1 MACLLVAADAA
12 VPYTYYYK
20 SAAPQYTY
28 QQYTYPPQA
37 PYQAA
42 PVAKPYVPAT
52 SYSQGSA
59 AWDWSSLA
67 DFSKIGQY
75 INDPYY
81 ALEKSQSLLED
92 LNAGL
97 PDALAKMDPAIKDDI
112 KQVNNLVLEICNK
125 AVANARPTTT
135 TSYYSPEG
143 IKSTCAFLQKH
154 VPTVSRGMDDPAVI
168 TNLISKLGEFG
179 KLAGEMG
186 DLMA

>member
-1 MACLLVAADAA
+1 MACLLVAASAT
-12 VPYTYYYK
+12 PYSYYYK
-20 SAAPQYTY
+20 SSGQPYTY
-28 QQYTYPPQA
+28 QQYKYPTQA

-42 PVAKPYVPAT
+42 PAVKPYVPAT
-52 SYSQGSA
+52 SYSQGA
-59 AWDWSSLA
+59 TGWDWSSLA

-92 LNAGL
+92 LNKGL

-112 KQVNNLVLEICNK
+112 KQVNNLVLDICNK
-125 AVANARPTTT
+125 AVANARPTTA

-179 KLAGEMG
+179 RLAGEMG